1 MRSWCWGKRSAGTE
15 LDHNRINV
23 DIVQHPTSRHL
34 RRKLDVL
41 QYDSRQ
47 QHLMELD
54 ADMMRSI
61 RYEKVGQVRCGKGV
75 GIIIE
80 ALMHLLCHLLLGLSL
95 PNSRIVFCDHF
106 SSPFKVF
113 FR

>member
-23 DIVQHPTSRHL
+23 DTVQHPTSRHS

-41 QYDSRQ
+41 QCDSRQ

-54 ADMMRSI
+54 AGMMRSI
-61 RYEKVGQVRCGKGV
+61 RKGGTGKMWQSCGY
-75 GIIIE
+75 
-80 ALMHLLCHLLLGLSL
+80 HY
-95 PNSRIVFCDHF
+95 
-106 SSPFKVF
+106 
-113 FR
+113 